1 MVRNRLHRLFFSF
14 FALILLV
21 SLPSFASAEIIDD
34 ITVHSDSN
42 GDVEAVIKFS
52 VPIQYLR
59 HFPQGKSAST
69 TIYFNILGSVPVDE
83 WQDYES
89 RRTPPSDVIQEI
101 AISTLDRGTGP
112 KVHITFYRPA
122 DFSVFM
128 GKDNQTLLI
137 HVKAVAAQQQHQGQ
151 TAPVPVAIAKPVAA
165 VPVVAPGIAKTP
177 AVTTPTA
184 PAVAAVSVKPAAAG
198 AKTVSS
204 PPAAAAPVA
213 PVSVTPVGD
222 GVIDDITLHTDA
234 TGEVNAEV
242 KFALPLRYLRHFP
255 KGKSEFTSIYFD
267 PLKASSGKWKNY
279 ESHTTPSSDLIKD
292 ITVSTRDKV
301 TGPKILVRL
310 NRPASFAVFLAKNDR
325 SLFIHI
331 SPVTSQKN
339 NEGKSASGISG
350 GAAALVAVPVV
361 ALPAITR
368 TSTPSTPTVAVAATP
383 APAPTPAPTVAVAP
397 IVSVAPS
404 GDVTKP
410 NVVLPQSKL
419 KPVHIPLGGKDGL
432 PLFPEIDQPVPLAN
446 VPPSEKPSLAD
457 QITKANNE
465 AGALMANGGNA
476 LLTGQTF
483 AAIDSFNKVLSL
495 PPNKYTQD
503 AQLWIG
509 IARERTGQLAKGI
522 LEFETYLK
530 LYPDGKSAKWVKDR
544 LVQLK
549 LSQPSMFMAV
559 NKPVPVAAKVQNTEL
574 QYSEFGSLSMYYYQG
589 ASQTTTAVAAGAVQ
603 TPTSF
608 STTDQKSLMTNV
620 NMTARSYNNEY
631 DNRLVFQDFYAAN
644 FLPGQASSSRLGAAY
659 YEMKD
664 RIVDYS
670 FKVGRQSG
678 LGGGV
683 MGRFDGVSAGYG
695 FTSNWRANVVAGQLS
710 DYTLDA
716 KPTFYGGSVDF
727 GTRSPFGGSVYLI
740 NQTVSGFTDRR
751 ATGGNLRYFDQR
763 FSIMSMLD
771 YDLQFKAVNIF
782 TVQGTLNGGGTAND
796 YNFLI
801 DQRRSPILDV
811 RNAISGTTATIASL
825 QQNGF
830 TMSDLVLLAN
840 QRTTTSNL
848 AQVGMTNHLSQK
860 WIIGTDFT
868 VSKTAGLAASGTLLA
883 DGTQGVEGFVPASPS
898 TGNTWTLSER
908 ATGFGII
915 RPSDT
920 TNFSVSYTKGQLSKS
935 EAFQASN
942 HVDLQEKWTLDTTL
956 HLGVQSDNTGGTSDD
971 ISPTARVTYKL
982 RRNLSTDAQLGL
994 DWSKTTSSVLQ
1005 SSTTSHREFFSL
1017 GFQLL
1022 F

>member
-21 SLPSFASAEIIDD
+21 SLPSYASAEIIDD

-59 HFPQGKSAST
+59 HFPLGKSTST
-69 TIYFNILGSVPVDE
+69 SVYFNILGSVPVDQ

-89 RRTPPSDVIQEI
+89 TRTPPSDVIREI
-101 AISTLDRGTGP
+101 TISTRDRGTGP

-122 DFSVFM
+122 EFSVSM
-128 GKDNQTLLI
+128 GRDNQTLLI
-137 HVKAVAAQQQHQGQ
+137 HVKATAPQQQKENQ
-151 TAPVPVAIAKPVAA
+151 TAPVPVVAAKPE
-165 VPVVAPGIAKTP
+165 T
-177 AVTTPTA
+177 
-184 PAVAAVSVKPAAAG
+184 
-198 AKTVSS
+198 
-204 PPAAAAPVA
+204 
-213 PVSVTPVGD
+213 
-222 GVIDDITLHTDA
+222 
-234 TGEVNAEV
+234 
-242 KFALPLRYLRHFP
+242 
-255 KGKSEFTSIYFD
+255 
-267 PLKASSGKWKNY
+267 
-279 ESHTTPSSDLIKD
+279 
-292 ITVSTRDKV
+292 
-301 TGPKILVRL
+301 
-310 NRPASFAVFLAKNDR
+310 
-325 SLFIHI
+325 
-331 SPVTSQKN
+331 
-339 NEGKSASGISG
+339 
-350 GAAALVAVPVV
+350 AVPVV
-361 ALPAITR
+361 ALPSMAK
-368 TSTPSTPTVAVAATP
+368 TSTPSTPTVALAATSTPTPTPVPAAVVAA
-383 APAPTPAPTVAVAP
+383 P
-397 IVSVAPS
+397 ITSVAPS

-432 PLFPEIDQPVPLAN
+432 PQFPEIDQAVPLAT

-457 QITKANNE
+457 QITKANND

-483 AAIDSFNKVLSL
+483 AAIDSFNRVLSL

-509 IARERTGQLAKGI
+509 IAKERSGQLAKGI

-549 LSQPSMFMAV
+549 LSQPALFTAL
-559 NKPVPVAAKVQNTEL
+559 NTPVPAPAKIQNTPY

-589 ASQTTTAVAAGAVQ
+589 ASQTNTAVAAGAVQ

-620 NMTARSYNNEY
+620 NMTARSYNSEY
-631 DNRLVFQDFYAAN
+631 DHRFVFQDFYAAN

-683 MGRFDGVSAGYG
+683 MGRFDGISAGYG
-695 FTSNWRANVVAGQLS
+695 FTQNWRANVVAGQLS
-710 DYTLDA
+710 DFSLDA
-716 KPTFYGGSVDF
+716 KPTFYGGSLDF
-727 GTRSPFGGSVYLI
+727 GTRSPLGGSVYLI
-740 NQTVSGFTDRR
+740 NQTVSGIRDRQ

-763 FSIMSMLD
+763 FSIMSMVD
-771 YDLQFKAVNIF
+771 YDLQFKQLNIF

-801 DQRRSPILDV
+801 DRRRSPILDV
-811 RNAISGTTATIASL
+811 RNAVNGTTATIASL

-830 TMSDLVLLAN
+830 TLSDIVSLAD
-840 QRTTTSNL
+840 QRTTTSTL
-848 AQVGMTNHLSQK
+848 AQIGMTNHLSQK

-868 VSKTAGLAASGTLLA
+868 VSKTAALAASGTLLP
-883 DGTQGVEGFVPASPS
+883 DGTQGVEGFVPAAPS

-915 RPSDT
+915 RPGDT
-920 TNFSVSYTKGQLSKS
+920 TNFNVSYTKGQLTKA
-935 EAFQASN
+935 EAFQLSN
-942 HVDLQEKWTLDTTL
+942 HVDLVDKWTLDTTL

-971 ISPTARVTYKL
+971 ISPTARVTYRL
-982 RRNLSTDAQLGL
+982 RSNLSTDAQLGL
-994 DWSKTTSSVLQ
+994 DWSKTKSSVLQ